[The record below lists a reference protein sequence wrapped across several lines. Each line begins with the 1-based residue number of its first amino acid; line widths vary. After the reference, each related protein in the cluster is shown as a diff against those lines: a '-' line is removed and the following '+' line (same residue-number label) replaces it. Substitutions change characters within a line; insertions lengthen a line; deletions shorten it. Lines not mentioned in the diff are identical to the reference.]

1 MKKVLV
7 IEPGYTEYSTELNSL
22 KKFDVKIVVSPLN
35 SSRDELFKL
44 ATDADAILVREAKV
58 DAELISKLTNCKVIV
73 RYGVGV
79 DNIDL
84 KTAKANGIIVAN
96 VPDYGSE
103 DVAEHAFSLMLS
115 AARRIPSRNNAVKNG
130 IWGVGQ
136 AEPMYRLK
144 NKVLGVVGFGRIAK
158 CFVHKAS
165 GLDFK
170 SILVYDPYL
179 SDDEA
184 LKYNVKKCELKD
196 IFTESDY
203 VSLHLPLNDNTRQ
216 IIDHSLLSLM
226 KNTSILINTS
236 RGGLINEA
244 HLYQALLRKDIF
256 AAALDVFDKEPV
268 DVNNP
273 LLKLDNVI
281 ATDHTAWF
289 TDESVIELQY
299 KAAMEIHR
307 VFDGQ
312 EPINWVNK

>member
-7 IEPGYTEYSTELNSL
+7 IEPGYAEYSTELNLL
-22 KKFDVKIVVSPLN
+22 KSFNTEIVVSPLN
-35 SSRDELFKL
+35 SSKEKLFSI
-44 ATDADAILVREAKV
+44 AVDADAILVREAKV
-58 DAELISKLTNCKVIV
+58 DAELISKLTKCKVIV

-84 KTAKANGIIVAN
+84 NAAKSKGIMVAN

-130 IWGVGQ
+130 AWGVGQ

-144 NKVLGVVGFGRIAK
+144 NKILGVVGFGRIAK
-158 CFVHKAS
+158 CFVNKAR

-170 SILVYDPYL
+170 SIFVYDPYL
-179 SDDEA
+179 SIDDA
-184 LKYNVKKCELKD
+184 LKYNVTKCELKD
-196 IFTESDY
+196 VFTESDY
-203 VSLHLPLNDNTRQ
+203 ISLHLPLNENTKH
-216 IIDHSLLSLM
+216 IIDQRLLSLM
-226 KNTSILINTS
+226 KKSSILINTS
-236 RGGLINEA
+236 RGGLINEE
-244 HLYQALLRKDIF
+244 HLYKKLSEGDIF

-268 DVNNP
+268 DIRNP
-273 LLKLDNVI
+273 LLSLDNVI

-289 TDESVIELQY
+289 TNESVTELQY
-299 KAAMEIHR
+299 KAAMEIYR

-312 EPINWVNK
+312 KPINWINK